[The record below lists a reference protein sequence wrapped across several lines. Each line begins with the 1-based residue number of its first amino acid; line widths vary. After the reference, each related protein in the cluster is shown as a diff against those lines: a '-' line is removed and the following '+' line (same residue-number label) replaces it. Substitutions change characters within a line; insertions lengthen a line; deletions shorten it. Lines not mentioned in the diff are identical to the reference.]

1 MYSMLSVNSRNK
13 LHIGGIQMEVL
24 IILIL
29 VIIFAFR
36 EIGDVFDKLLS
47 NKKDVELTI
56 KYSHKE

>member
-1 MYSMLSVNSRNK
+1 
-13 LHIGGIQMEVL
+13 MEVL